1 MCMALALPLLTD
13 HSFQEHFNF
22 LNKIYRYRY
31 LGRVFLLFAF
41 QNERYDIHFT
51 NKPKQ
56 TYSKVLSNTSRNQL
70 EYIHCKPIPV
80 MRTGISLCSIS
91 IGKTLFSLQG
101 SQLMKT
107 GFSLCG
113 NTQGQLHREN
123 PVLALYWP
131 CKGLQCSARTYPWGL
146 MFLSSCKK

>member
-56 TYSKVLSNTSRNQL
+56 SYSKVLSNTSRNQL

-113 NTQGQLHREN
+113 KFTQGKPCSG
-123 PVLALYWP
+123 PVLAL
-131 CKGLQCSARTYPWGL
+131 CGIAV
-146 MFLSSCKK
+146 